1 MKQLQMK
8 SSIGESLGSFPHPLS
23 SPLVF
28 SMQDIVVTLLTG
40 MLSSKAL
47 PGLLSCFPWISYHME
62 LGLGLVP
69 GLPYAILQR

>member
-1 MKQLQMK
+1 
-8 SSIGESLGSFPHPLS
+8 
-23 SPLVF
+23 
-28 SMQDIVVTLLTG
+28 MQDIVVTLLTG

-69 GLPYAILQR
+69 GLPYAILQREQPVLKWLGSEVTHCIL